1 MKVKM
6 KVSQRM
12 TKIVRII
19 LKMRVKIKLI
29 IKVLKMNIIIIRIRK
44 KIILMMMNTILVL
57 KNFQTNMKRKM
68 KIMEIIKR

>member
-1 MKVKM
+1 M

>member
-1 MKVKM
+1 M

-29 IKVLKMNIIIIRIRK
+29 IKVLKMTIIIIRIRK